1 MVKPFGVDELRARL
15 RALQRRSSVAAE
27 RSFHTGDLDIDVAE
41 RVLRVSG
48 EERRLTP
55 TQWRIVAALVEHPGQ
70 LLTYKRLAQR
80 VYGDRSGDEARET
93 LRAHIRTV
101 RKTFGDSAGA
111 QRYVRTEAGVGY
123 RWVAADDVAPELP
136 PDDDTVHE
144 LNNVLTAMRFGTHL
158 LHRRLGRLVETG
170 AEVGPLAEVT
180 DRLESLVARAS
191 SLTVELQQKEDP
203 TRAGGRRRGRP

>member
-1 MVKPFGVDELRARL
+1 MSGRSAGSRPRSGGSW
-15 RALQRRSSVAAE
+15 RRWS
-27 RSFHTGDLDIDVAE
+27 
-41 RVLRVSG
+41 
-48 EERRLTP
+48 
-55 TQWRIVAALVEHPGQ
+55 EHPGQ

-101 RKTFGDSAGA
+101 RKTLGDSAGE

-158 LHRRLGRLVETG
+158 LRRRLGSLVKTG
-170 AEVGPLAEVT
+170 ADVGPLGEVT
-180 DRLESLVARAS
+180 DRLESLVARAAR
-191 SLTVELQQKEDP
+191 LTVDLQEKEDP
-203 TRAGGRRRGRP
+203 TRARGRRRGRP